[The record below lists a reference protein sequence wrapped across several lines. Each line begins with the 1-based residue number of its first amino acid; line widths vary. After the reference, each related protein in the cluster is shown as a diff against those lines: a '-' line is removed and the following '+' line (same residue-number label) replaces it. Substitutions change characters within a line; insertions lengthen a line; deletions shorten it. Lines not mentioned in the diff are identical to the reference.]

1 MPASL
6 GTFIR
11 ERRLELGLTQ
21 EELAARVGLTTRQAE
36 ISRLE
41 QGRIALPRRE
51 RLEAIAAALDV
62 SLGELLVRTGWMTE
76 GDRLAAAVLN
86 VESLTTS
93 DEGYPQGLADLAE
106 VVADVQAMLVE
117 ATQTIEQAA
126 RTLAH
131 AQAQQALWLTGQPG
145 TEDGAVSP
153 DQGRDAARNARVDRV
168 QVVGH
173 GHPNGHDSGRTP
185 ARVTRRR

>member
-11 ERRLELGLTQ
+11 ERRQDLGLTQ
-21 EELAARVGLTTRQAE
+21 EELAARVGPTMRQAE

-51 RLEAIAAALDV
+51 RLEAIAAALEV

-86 VESLTTS
+86 VETLTTG
-93 DEGYPQGLADLAE
+93 DAQYPQGIADLAE

-117 ATQTIEQAA
+117 ATQTIEQAVQS
-126 RTLAH
+126 LAH
-131 AQAQQALWLTGQPG
+131 AQAQQALWLAGQ
-145 TEDGAVSP
+145 
-153 DQGRDAARNARVDRV
+153 
-168 QVVGH
+168 
-173 GHPNGHDSGRTP
+173 PNGHDPEDGLAALP
-185 ARVTRRR
+185 EVAGGG